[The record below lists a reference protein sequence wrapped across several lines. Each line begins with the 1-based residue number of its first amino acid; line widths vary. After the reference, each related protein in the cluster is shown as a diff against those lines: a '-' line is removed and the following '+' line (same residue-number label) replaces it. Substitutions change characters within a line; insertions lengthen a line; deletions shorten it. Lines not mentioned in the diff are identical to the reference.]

1 LIDDSSIC
9 FRYALVLIAMFNVF
23 DLIGRY
29 IPVMKILKME
39 SRKLITTAVI
49 SRFLLIP
56 AFYFTA
62 KYGKQGWMIFLT
74 SFLGLSNGYLTICVF
89 TSAPKGYKVSLL
101 RNYRNVLDIS
111 KNCWN
116 INSLILVCS

>member
-1 LIDDSSIC
+1 
-9 FRYALVLIAMFNVF
+9 M
-23 DLIGRY
+23 
-29 IPVMKILKME
+29 
-39 SRKLITTAVI
+39 ITTAVI
-49 SRFLLIP
+49 SRFLLLP

-101 RNYRNVLDIS
+101 R
-111 KNCWN
+111 
-116 INSLILVCS
+116 SLNFKGFRIVQIYNLITICMFFIL